1 MIEIF
6 FGLIVLIWLKEILNN
21 KDNKFSK
28 NRNNSKNYNN
38 IDNEISTITCK
49 PKNNDYIFITND
61 TKYGLVDINSEDQF
75 IREYSKFKLDDELNI
90 MIYVSGGDIGPS
102 DAIFH
107 ILSKHEGVINVYIPT
122 YAYSAGSMLALC
134 GDNIYMNEYS
144 LLSPVDPQVE
154 YGKEIDQISVKS
166 MIDLKEEVGFEKL
179 SDQEILRYYDC
190 QLLYDDNIRNLKKVL
205 KRNFNKYSKYKID
218 KIIKYFAHGIYPHAK
233 QFNVDELYD
242 IGLNVITPV
251 PEKYNKIFKKYYK

>member
-6 FGLIVLIWLKEILNN
+6 FGLLFLIWLKEVLNN
-21 KDNKFSK
+21 KDKINKNK
-28 NRNNSKNYNN
+28 N
-38 IDNEISTITCK
+38 NEDTINTNRCK
-49 PKNNDYIFITND
+49 PKISNKDKNYIFITND

-90 MIYVSGGDIGPS
+90 IIYVNGGDIGPS

-154 YGKEIDQISVKS
+154 YNKEIDQISVKS
-166 MIDLKEEVGFEKL
+166 MIDLKEEVGLEKL

-205 KRNFNKYSKYKID
+205 KRNFNNYSKYKID
-218 KIIKYFAHGIYPHAK
+218 KIIKHFAHGIYPHAK

-242 IGLNVITPV
+242 IGLNVLTPV
-251 PEKYNKIFKKYYK
+251 PEEYNKIFKKYYK

>member
-1 MIEIF
+1 MKMIEIF
-6 FGLIVLIWLKEILNN
+6 FGLLFLIWLKEVLNN
-21 KDNKFSK
+21 KNKKDNKINK
-28 NRNNSKNYNN
+28 RENENENYITPKKTN
-38 IDNEISTITCK
+38 IK
-49 PKNNDYIFITND
+49 NDYIFITND
-61 TKYGLVDINSEDQF
+61 SKYGLVDINSEDEF
-75 IREYSKFKLDDELNI
+75 IKEYSKFNLQDELNI
-90 MIYVSGGDIGPS
+90 LIYVSGGEIGPS

-154 YGKEIDQISVKS
+154 YSKEIDQISVKS
-166 MIDLKEEVGFEKL
+166 MIDLKEEVGLEKL

-218 KIIKYFAHGIYPHAK
+218 KIIKHFAHGIYPHAK

-242 IGLNVITPV
+242 IG
-251 PEKYNKIFKKYYK
+251 